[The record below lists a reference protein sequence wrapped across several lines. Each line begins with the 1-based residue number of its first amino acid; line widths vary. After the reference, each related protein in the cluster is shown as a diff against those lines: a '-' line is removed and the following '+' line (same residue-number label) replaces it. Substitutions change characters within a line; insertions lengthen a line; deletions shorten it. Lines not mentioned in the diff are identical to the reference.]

1 MIVERVMPEA
11 PPEHQVKMK
20 LLVWTMVMAI
30 MICMVAIVF
39 EAASL
44 VSDND
49 EISILHQ
56 VVRDGTW
63 VDSSANYKLLP
74 KKHFWNKP

>member
-1 MIVERVMPEA
+1 
-11 PPEHQVKMK
+11 
-20 LLVWTMVMAI
+20 